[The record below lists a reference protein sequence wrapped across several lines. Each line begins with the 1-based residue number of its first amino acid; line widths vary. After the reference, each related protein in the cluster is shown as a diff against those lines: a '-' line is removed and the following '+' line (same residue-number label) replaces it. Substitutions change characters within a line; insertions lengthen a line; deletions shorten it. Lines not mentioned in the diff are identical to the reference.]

1 MYIKK
6 NVLAHVKL
14 NHRTLPFFFV
24 FQKQS
29 IAANFYDSSLSVSYF
44 YDGMNTGKEREVSFI
59 VLEEF
64 VLTEEQETRKW
75 NDQILPKNPGKG
87 HF

>member
-1 MYIKK
+1 M
-6 NVLAHVKL
+6 
-14 NHRTLPFFFV
+14 FFCVCV

-29 IAANFYDSSLSVSYF
+29 TAANFYDSSLSVSYF
-44 YDGMNTGKEREVSFI
+44 SDGMNTGKEREVLFI

-64 VLTEEQETRKW
+64 VLIEEQETRKW
-75 NDQILPKNPGKG
+75 NDQILPKNSGKG